1 MNRNEGNKY
10 ESKAKDCKEC
20 PFTDKCLHSKR
31 KGNRYRTLY
40 IPILKYKENLS
51 QRMREKIDTAKYKE
65 IYSKRLGLI
74 EPVFAD
80 ITYCKGITKFTL
92 RTQVK
97 VSIQWKL
104 YCLVHNIGKCNMA
117 EKGRF
122 AA

>member
-1 MNRNEGNKY
+1 MAHYKKTE
-10 ESKAKDCKEC
+10 
-20 PFTDKCLHSKR
+20 
-31 KGNRYRTLY
+31 KGQGLFLTIDLSEHKLY
-40 IPILKYKENLS
+40 
-51 QRMREKIDTAKYKE
+51 QT
-65 IYSKRLGLI
+65 
-74 EPVFAD
+74 D
-80 ITYCKGITKFTL
+80 ITYCKGITRFTL